1 MPFVKLGPVVALA
14 ASLIAGS
21 AQHSAAAAVDPGTQL
36 LRQAMDAP
44 RAVSYVGQLE
54 TVRFSSNRANA
65 TIVRIWHLA
74 PSMTRRWYLAPE
86 ALYNDYIITRG
97 SSSYQF
103 DTKRSEVKISHNPVL
118 DDQVAAEDSLN
129 RVLTNYRASVARGEI
144 IAGRQTTS
152 LILVNKYT
160 GERVMRLWLD
170 TQTHL
175 VLKKEEYHGNGA
187 VASETRFEE
196 LRYTSAIPVAMFSTE
211 TPSGFIQVAGRDYA
225 MPSAD
230 IDRVIH
236 AAGFTPIKPTNLPQG
251 FALISGDA
259 TTVNGVR
266 TLHLTY
272 SDGLRTLSLFENA
285 TGAAADFGAFRPQ
298 MVQFEGHDAQYVEDG
313 PTTLLTW
320 KEHGLYF
327 ALVGDLLRTE
337 LVEIAK
343 SVAP

>member
-1 MPFVKLGPVVALA
+1 MPFAKSGFAVALA
-14 ASLIAGS
+14 ATLLGS
-21 AQHSAAAAVDPGTQL
+21 AAVRPVTAADPGSLL
-36 LRQAMDAP
+36 LRQGMAAP
-44 RAVSYVGQLE
+44 RTVSYVGQLE

-74 PSMTRRWYLAPE
+74 PALTRRWYLAPE
-86 ALYNDYIITRG
+86 GLYNDYIITRG

-103 DTKRSEVKISHNPVL
+103 DTKRSEVQISHNPVL
-118 DDQVAAEDSLN
+118 DDQVAAEDSLS
-129 RVLTNYRASVARGEI
+129 RILANYRATVAQGDI

-152 LILVNKYT
+152 LVLANRHT

-170 TQTHL
+170 AQTHL

-196 LRYTSAIPVAMFSTE
+196 LRYTTTIPPALFSTDA
-211 TPSGFIQVAGRDYA
+211 SGFTQVTGHDYA
-225 MPSAD
+225 MPTAD
-230 IDRVIH
+230 IERVIH
-236 AAGFTPIKPTNLPQG
+236 EAGFTPIKPTNLPQG
-251 FALISGDA
+251 FALASGDA
-259 TTVNGVR
+259 TMVNGVR

-285 TGAAADFGAFRPQ
+285 TGAAADFGTLRPQ
-298 MVQFEGHDAQYVEDG
+298 PLQFEGHDAQYIEDG

-327 ALVGDLLRTE
+327 ALVGDLLRSE

-343 SVAP
+343 SVVP

>member
-1 MPFVKLGPVVALA
+1 ME
-14 ASLIAGS
+14 
-21 AQHSAAAAVDPGTQL
+21 
-36 LRQAMDAP
+36 AP
-44 RAVSYVGQLE
+44 RSVSYIGQLE

-86 ALYNDYIITRG
+86 ALYNDYIITKG

-103 DTKRSEVKISHNPVL
+103 DTKRSELKISHSPVL

-129 RVLTNYRASVARGEI
+129 RILANYRASVARGDS
-144 IAGRQTTS
+144 IAGRPTTS
-152 LILVNKYT
+152 LILVNKFT
-160 GERVMRLWLD
+160 GERVMRIWLD

-187 VASETRFEE
+187 VASDTRFEE
-196 LRYTSAIPVAMFSTE
+196 LRYTNAIPTAMFSTDA
-211 TPSGFIQVAGRDYA
+211 PAGFIRVAGRDFA

-230 IDRVIH
+230 IERVIH
-236 AAGFTPIKPTNLPQG
+236 EAGFTPIKPTSLPQG
-251 FALISGDA
+251 FALASGDA
-259 TTVNGVR
+259 TTINGVR

-285 TGAAADFGAFRPQ
+285 TGAAADFGALRPQ
-298 MVQFEGHDAQYVEDG
+298 SIQFEGHSAQYIEDG

-327 ALVGDLLRTE
+327 ALVGDLLRSE